1 MKQHTLAAIGFAA
14 WALFAVAGIASPAQA
29 HEYTYAC
36 PGSGGV
42 LVAHPSQCNAPSPT
56 ADDGES
62 AKPSVPLKLAG
73 KTTRN
78 CPKGG
83 GTTNDEHYG
92 CNKDIK
98 ADTVAAS

>member
-1 MKQHTLAAIGFAA
+1 MNTHMLA
-14 WALFAVAGIASPAQA
+14 PAQVVCLFR
-29 HEYTYAC
+29 T
-36 PGSGGV
+36 
-42 LVAHPSQCNAPSPT
+42 PSQCNAPSPT
-56 ADDGES
+56 ADDGEA
-62 AKPSVPLKLAG
+62 AKPYVPLELVG

-92 CNKDIK
+92 CNKDSK

>member
-1 MKQHTLAAIGFAA
+1 MKQSKQQHLLAAVGFVA

-42 LVAHPSQCNAPSPT
+42 LVSHLSQCTAPSPT

-62 AKPSVPLKLAG
+62 AS
-73 KTTRN
+73 
-78 CPKGG
+78 
-83 GTTNDEHYG
+83 
-92 CNKDIK
+92 
-98 ADTVAAS
+98 